1 MLQKKYWLGLL
12 GLALAFL
19 WVACNKDLQNN
30 SNWPGKTVQTTFIG
44 RVTDAN
50 GNAVSGATASVG
62 TLSTTTDNNGVFRI
76 ENASV
81 NSSRAKI
88 TIEKNGYWTNIR
100 TLFVNKDATYNLRFT
115 LLPETVIANF
125 NSANGTTLSVS
136 NASLRFDAGS
146 ISRDG
151 QTYNGTVVVSGA
163 YINPEADNLL
173 DIVPGALR
181 GLRSN
186 GEEELLQTFGMVGIR
201 LSDPAGNPLQIAA
214 GKTVEMTATIPSGLL
229 AQAPDEVPMWHFDE
243 TEGLWKEEGVATK
256 TGNQYKT
263 SVSHFSWW
271 NYDASAPSILLSGR
285 VVDQNGNPISQVHV
299 WACPETINIGMGCG
313 HGSPDISG
321 NFSGLAPKGVQIR
334 IEIYSSDNSQS
345 PCNNIIHSQLA
356 GPFNTDTDLGNIVVD
371 LNSLPGGLV
380 NASVSGRILDCDGQP
395 VANGYA
401 FITRGVG
408 VLATNANGEFNG
420 NLTYC
425 SNNVPGNIS
434 ATGVD
439 MDNLKESLEKTQLV
453 SGNINFGDLSAC
465 NNLENYVVYSLDG
478 GSNITLPITN
488 QDSAF
493 ISQEYVSL
501 FAADGNNL
509 IQFAFG
515 HNAVVGSSHPL
526 QYIGVN
532 GFWSNTINVT
542 TTITDFPPQI
552 GGYMTGTFSGTFTD
566 SGGNTHTVNGNY
578 RIRRNI

>member
-12 GLALAFL
+12 GLALTFL

-30 SNWPGKTVQTTFIG
+30 GNWPGKNVQTTFIG

-50 GNAVSGATASVG
+50 GNAVSGATATVG
-62 TLSTTTDNNGVFRI
+62 TLSTTTDNNGVFRL
-76 ENASV
+76 EKAPV

-88 TIEKNGYWTNIR
+88 TIQKNGYWTNIR
-100 TLFVNKDATYNLRFT
+100 TLFVNKEATYNLRFT

-125 NSANGTTLSVS
+125 NSANGANLNVS

-151 QTYNGTVVVSGA
+151 QAYNGTVVVTGA
-163 YINPEADNLL
+163 YLDPEADNLL
-173 DIVPGALR
+173 DVVPGALR

-201 LSDPAGNPLQIAA
+201 LSDPSGNPLQIAA
-214 GKTVEMTATIPSGLL
+214 GKTVEMTAIIPSGLL

-256 TGNQYKT
+256 TGNQYKA

-271 NYDASAPSILLSGR
+271 NYDASAPAILLSGR
-285 VVDQNGNPISQVHV
+285 VVDQNGNPISQAHV
-299 WACPETINIGMGCG
+299 WACPETISAGVGCG
-313 HGSPDISG
+313 HGSPDVAG
-321 NFSGLAPKGVQIR
+321 NFSGLAPKGVLLR
-334 IEIYSSDNSQS
+334 IEIYTQDNSLA

-356 GPFNTDTDLGNIVVD
+356 GPFNADTDLGIIVVN
-371 LNSLPGGLV
+371 LGALPGSLA
-380 NASVSGRILDCDGQP
+380 NAPVSGRILDCNGQP

-401 FITRGVG
+401 IVSRGVG
-408 VLATNANGEFNG
+408 VLPTDANGEFNG
-420 NLTYC
+420 SLIYC
-425 SNNVPGNIS
+425 TNNAPADIS

-439 MDNLKESLEKTQLV
+439 LDNLKQSLELSLPV
-453 SGNINFGDLSAC
+453 STNLNFGDISAC
-465 NNLENYVVYSLDG
+465 NNLEAYVVYSLDG
-478 GSNITLPITN
+478 GNNITIPITN
-488 QDSAF
+488 QDSSF

-501 FAADGNNL
+501 YAAVGNNF
-509 IQFAFG
+509 IQLDFG
-515 HNAVVGSSHPL
+515 HNGVAGSSHPL

-542 TTITDFPPQI
+542 TTITFFPPAI

-566 SGGNTHTVNGNY
+566 SNGGAHTINGNY